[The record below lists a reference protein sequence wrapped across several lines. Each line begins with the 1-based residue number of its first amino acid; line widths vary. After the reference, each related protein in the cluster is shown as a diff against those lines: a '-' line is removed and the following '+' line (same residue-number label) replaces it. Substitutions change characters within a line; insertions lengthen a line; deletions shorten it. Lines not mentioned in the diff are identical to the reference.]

1 MCIKLNILTLLR
13 HQSSCLYWQLVWSYL
28 LGATIK
34 RIQQQTHTYIVTPS
48 RDKEPV
54 FEVTGMPENVDRA
67 RDEIEAHI
75 ALRTGTC
82 GGVEAPG
89 VDNNDFQFNGTDVSF
104 DTAAA
109 AAAAAAAVGLGEA
122 GWLHAGASSPG
133 AGGGGSGGS
142 LLPMGISGT
151 QRINSNIN
159 SGVRMSSTYRNDSS
173 SSLGSGS
180 SSADSF
186 HGSGNGNRVADFS
199 PTCAF
204 NANANNNNSNGG
216 NANFWFGESL
226 LPVGS
231 EELVT
236 LGGGSSSSGFDP
248 LTISTT
254 QAPHPGAQPQ
264 IWSPFVDHQPLQAFD
279 ARQSQVC

>member
-1 MCIKLNILTLLR
+1 MLKSFRL
-13 HQSSCLYWQLVWSYL
+13 YL

-67 RDEIEAHI
+67 REEIEAHI

-82 GGVEAPG
+82 GGIEVPG

-104 DTAAA
+104 EASATPA
-109 AAAAAAAVGLGEA
+109 GLGEA
-122 GWLHAGASSPG
+122 AWLHAGTSSP
-133 AGGGGSGGS
+133 AGGSM
-142 LLPMGISGT
+142 LPGNINGT
-151 QRINSNIN
+151 QRVNSNIS
-159 SGVRMSSTYRNDSS
+159 SGVKMSSTYRNDSS

-186 HGSGNGNRVADFS
+186 YGNGNGNRMSDFS
-199 PTCAF
+199 PNGPY
-204 NANANNNNSNGG
+204 NANANNNNNSNGG
-216 NANFWFGESL
+216 STSFWFGDSL

-231 EELVT
+231 EELVS
-236 LGGGSSSSGFDP
+236 LGGGGSSSGFDP
-248 LTISTT
+248 LTIST
-254 QAPHPGAQPQ
+254 AHASHSPAQPP
-264 IWSPFVDHQPLQAFD
+264 IWSSFVDHQPPQAFD
-279 ARQSQVC
+279 ALQSQVCEIQQLD

>member
-1 MCIKLNILTLLR
+1 MLGFLR
-13 HQSSCLYWQLVWSYL
+13 ISFNQQWFKYVRVLVWLFVS
-28 LGATIK
+28 GATIK

-82 GGVEAPG
+82 GGIEAPG

-104 DTAAA
+104 DGSAVP
-109 AAAAAAAVGLGEA
+109 VGLREA
-122 GWLHAGASSPG
+122 GWLHAGASSQ
-133 AGGGGSGGS
+133 GGGG
-142 LLPMGISGT
+142 LLPMSLNGT
-151 QRINSNIN
+151 QQINSNTN

-186 HGSGNGNRVADFS
+186 HGSGNGNRMADFS
-199 PTCAF
+199 PTCMF
-204 NANANNNNSNGG
+204 NANANNNNNNSNGG
-216 NANFWFGESL
+216 SASFWFGESL
-226 LPVGS
+226 LSVGS
-231 EELVT
+231 EELAS

-248 LTISTT
+248 LTISTA
-254 QAPHPGAQPQ
+254 QGSLPGVQPQ
-264 IWSPFVDHQPLQAFD
+264 IWSPFVDHQPLQGT
-279 ARQSQVC
+279 RQSQVSSIGDCNSETEL

>member
-1 MCIKLNILTLLR
+1 
-13 HQSSCLYWQLVWSYL
+13 
-28 LGATIK
+28 
-34 RIQQQTHTYIVTPS
+34 
-48 RDKEPV
+48 
-54 FEVTGMPENVDRA
+54 MPENVDRA

-109 AAAAAAAVGLGEA
+109 AAAAVGLGEA
-122 GWLHAGASSPG
+122 GWLHAGASSPS
-133 AGGGGSGGS
+133 GGGGGS

-186 HGSGNGNRVADFS
+186 HGSGNGNRPDFS

-248 LTISTT
+248 LTISTA

-279 ARQSQVC
+279 ARQSQVCQFQQLHFSAAVIFVCQRHRKCTHDPSR